1 MNQPLFTYD
10 ESAAA
15 SAGQS
20 NFIKESGAYV
30 ITIDEAKVV
39 TSPNGAKFIEFSGEA
54 PDGHQIQY
62 LSVCINKKDGTS
74 NTYGVNMV
82 QAIMGCA
89 SVGSISEK
97 MLSASQTIVPEFS
110 GKRVGLLLQKILRT
124 KQDGSDTYNFEIRIP
139 FYADT
144 RQTIKEKIDGQPAK
158 TVDIMLSTLKD
169 KDERRQNP
177 NYSGNPGSN
186 DLPPASAYEDS
197 IPF

>member
-10 ESAAA
+10 ESAAV
-15 SAGQS
+15 SAGLS

-39 TSPNGAKFIEFSGEA
+39 TSPNGAKFIEFSGES

-110 GKRVGLLLQKILRT
+110 GKRIGLLLQKILRT